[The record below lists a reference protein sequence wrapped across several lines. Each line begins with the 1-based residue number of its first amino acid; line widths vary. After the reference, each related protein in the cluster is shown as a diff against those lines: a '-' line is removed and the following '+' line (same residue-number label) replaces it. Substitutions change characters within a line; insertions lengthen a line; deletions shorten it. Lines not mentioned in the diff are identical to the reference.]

1 MDMEALNLAVYLAAA
16 VTCCGGVGF
25 TVLGVVA
32 LVMLR
37 KKSDVEDGGQAVA
50 SGVVALG
57 EIQAMDDP
65 TASDAPPPPNL
76 GEQPGEGET
85 TSPMDTPAPP
95 PPVEESPVPRRVAQT
110 IIAFDDDF
118 DDEDDD

>member
-1 MDMEALNLAVYLAAA
+1 MVDGWVYLA
-16 VTCCGGVGF
+16 VGLVCCGGVGLA
-25 TVLGVVA
+25 VVGVVA
-32 LVMLR
+32 FLMMR
-37 KKSDVEDGGQAVA
+37 NKKGVSVGAPVATASADVA
-50 SGVVALG
+50 ALG
-57 EIQAMDDP
+57 EIQVMDDP

-85 TSPMDTPAPP
+85 TSPMDTPVPP
-95 PPVEESPVPRRVAQT
+95 SPVEETPVPRRVAPT